1 MTFFKVKGIY
11 SVSRDDFPGYMQRF
25 EKVAWIYGGK
35 DTGRAK
41 WLWCTPLILVLG
53 RQRQASVS

>member
-11 SVSRDDFPGYMQRF
+11 SISRDDFPGCMQRF

-35 DTGRAK
+35 DTGRARR
-41 WLWCTPLILVLG
+41 W
-53 RQRQASVS
+53 